1 MRAQTAKYCV
11 LAVVVATVALT
22 FIQPSIIHQLVV
34 WVSGLFA
41 VVALLALFV
50 IASAPKPTAAKP
62 APDFL
67 TEAQVI
73 VMRHHKCSDEYI
85 AKSLGISV
93 ETVKG
98 MGV

>member
-1 MRAQTAKYCV
+1 MNAKHAV
-11 LAVVVATVALT
+11 IAIVVVTTALT
-22 FIQPSIIHQLVV
+22 FIQPTVIHQLVI
-34 WVSGLFA
+34 WVGGLFGL
-41 VVALLALFV
+41 VACLALFV
-50 IASAPKPTAAKP
+50 ISTMSKKETAKP

-73 VMRHHKCSDEYI
+73 VMRQHKCSDEYI
-85 AKSLGISV
+85 AKALGISV

>member
-1 MRAQTAKYCV
+1 MKVKTAKTLV
-11 LAVVVATVALT
+11 LFVAAITVVLT
-22 FIQPSIIHQLVV
+22 FIQPTVIHQLVV

-41 VVALLALFV
+41 VVTCLALFV
-50 IASAPKPTAAKP
+50 IASAPKTTTAKP

-73 VMRHHKCSDEYI
+73 VMRQHKCSDEYI
-85 AKSLGISV
+85 AKTLGISV

>member
-1 MRAQTAKYCV
+1 MKAKH
-11 LAVVVATVALT
+11 AVIAIFVITMGLT

-34 WVSGLFA
+34 WVAGLFSLVA
-41 VVALLALFV
+41 VLAGFV
-50 IASAPKPTAAKP
+50 IDAVNKNTAAKP